1 MSVDWHILGAGS
13 IGLLW
18 AVELSKAG
26 YKVCLLSHRS
36 GPYPQQIEY
45 GNKPYTVEIQHSSQ
59 AHSIKN
65 LLITTKTW
73 QTLPALKAIQ
83 HAIKPNTRLVLL
95 QNGMANQTWLAE
107 NYPQNPVFAAIT
119 TDGALR
125 QQAWQVQRTGFG
137 RTIYGALNEIAANT
151 DLNLTCDLVLEKSD
165 DIQVALWQKLIMNC
179 CINPLT
185 AVYDC
190 LNGELLQ
197 NPKALEQS
205 EQIIIEC
212 LLVAEQLGIAEH
224 LENIKEQVYAVM
236 QSTAQNSS
244 SMRED
249 VRNKRPSEIDAING
263 FIVQQGK
270 MLGISTPINQ
280 HILTTIKGL
289 TL

>member
-1 MSVDWHILGAGS
+1 MSADWHILGAGS

-18 AVELSKAG
+18 AAELSKAG
-26 YKVCLLSHRS
+26 YKVCLLRHKTA
-36 GPYPQQIEY
+36 PYPQQIMLDD
-45 GNKPYTVEIQHSSQ
+45 KPYAVEVRHNSQ
-59 AHSIKN
+59 ARSINN

-107 NYPQNPVFAAIT
+107 NFPHNPVFAAIT
-119 TDGALR
+119 TDGAWR

-137 RTIYGALNEIAANT
+137 RTVYGALNKAAADIKL
-151 DLNLTCDLVLEKSD
+151 DLHCGLVVEKSD
-165 DIQVALWQKLIMNC
+165 NIQAALWQKLVMNC

-185 AVYDC
+185 ALYDC

-197 NPKALEQS
+197 SPKALEQT

-212 LLVAEQLGIAEH
+212 LLIAEKLGLAEH
-224 LENIKEQVYAVM
+224 LSTIKEQVYTVM
-236 QSTAQNSS
+236 QSTAKNSS

-249 VRNKRPSEIDAING
+249 IRQQRPSEIDAING

-270 MLGISTPINQ
+270 MLGIPTPTNQ